1 LLEGTC
7 VGSFTGLEK
16 GTAREMHSLPPLSSH
31 HRALSQ
37 AGLENTIVAG
47 AESFGE
53 NLCRKLRNLIT
64 SGHCSQAFPNPEA
77 KLASVELSTG
87 GKKKKK
93 RKKKKKKRERER
105 ENQKAKVFFLPSSLT
120 AHLMICCLLS
130 RPQSFCCSEATS
142 AAGSFLP

>member
-1 LLEGTC
+1 MLEGTC

-87 GKKKKK
+87 GKKKMK
-93 RKKKKKKRERER
+93 RKKKKKKERERER
-105 ENQKAKVFFLPSSLT
+105 TRKPKSSFYPV
-120 AHLMICCLLS
+120 H
-130 RPQSFCCSEATS
+130 
-142 AAGSFLP
+142 